1 MSRSQ
6 NKPLTDKQS
15 RILDFVRES
24 SAENGFPPTLREI
37 GEAVGVANV
46 SAVRGHLA
54 AIEKKGYI
62 TKDPDKARSI
72 RIVGD
77 RRPSVL
83 SRFKR
88 KLHQFARTDEGVVH
102 RVVYG
107 IVLATRK
114 RRRHFVGRG
123 REWMI
128 EALDKRAA
136 EHGWTFLEQRVEP
149 DHVVLIVEV
158 WPTHSPGR
166 VVSRVRHA
174 GESLKRRHM
183 LAFPGRRMWATGY
196 AVTTDLERLD
206 EMAEQFL
213 AEVPPETAASEGEKP

>member
-1 MSRSQ
+1 MSTSPI
-6 NKPLTDKQS
+6 KPLTDKQR
-15 RILDFVRES
+15 RILNFVRES
-24 SAENGFPPTLREI
+24 SAEHGFPPTLREI

-62 TKDPDKARSI
+62 AKDPDKARSI
-72 RIVGD
+72 RIV
-77 RRPSVL
+77 REPKPSVL

-107 IVLATRK
+107 IVLAARK

-123 REWMI
+123 GEWI
-128 EALDKRAA
+128 VEALDKRAT
-136 EHGWTFLEQRVEP
+136 EHGWTFLEKRVQP

-166 VVSRVRHA
+166 VVSRIRHA
-174 GESLKRRHM
+174 GEGLKRRHM
-183 LAFPGRRMWATGY
+183 LTFPGRRLWAQGY

-213 AEVPPETAASEGEKP
+213 AGIAPEAAAGDQERP